1 MLFNSIQFMIF
12 FPIIVLLYF
21 AIPHRFRNVLLLIAS
36 YYFYMCWNA
45 KYALLLVFSTLIT
58 YFVGRL
64 IGMIPIEEEDRQRII
79 LRKIFVGVGFAINL
93 SILFFFK
100 YTDFLV
106 NNINIILENL
116 GVAVV
121 EVPFDIVLP
130 VGISFYIFQA
140 LGYTM
145 DVYRGNVPVEK
156 NLIKYAVFVSF
167 FPQLVAGPIERSA
180 NLLNQFN
187 EKHYF
192 DYQRVKDGL
201 LMMAWGL
208 FQKIVIADRIAI
220 LVDKVYNY
228 PQYYQGMEIALAT
241 IFFAFQ
247 VYCDFAGYSN
257 IAIGASQVMGFH
269 LMKNFDCPYFA
280 RTVADFWRRWHIS
293 LTTWFRDYLYFPL
306 GGSRCDSK
314 KNYRNIMIVFLV
326 SGLWYGANWTYVFWG
341 GLNGLYQVIGKMLGQ
356 VRKKLY
362 EKGHIDVSVLSH
374 KILQWAFTFAL
385 VDFAWIFF
393 RAKDI
398 KTAFLLIQRMFSQF
412 NPWVLLNGEIFN
424 LGLDKIEFWIAVL
437 GIITLLF
444 VDYLHYKGIH
454 IRAELAKQGVWFR
467 WTTYTIAVF
476 SLLIFGIYG
485 PNYDA
490 SAFIYFQF

>member
-21 AIPHRFRNVLLLIAS
+21 AVPHRFRNVLLLIAS

-45 KYALLLVFSTLIT
+45 RYALLLAFSTLIT

-64 IGMIPIEEEDRQRII
+64 IGMISAEEEDKQRII
-79 LRKIFVGVGFAINL
+79 LRKIFVGVGFTINL

-106 NNINIILENL
+106 NNINVVLENL
-116 GVAVV
+116 GVELV
-121 EVPFDIVLP
+121 EIPFDIVLP

-145 DVYRGNVPVEK
+145 DVYRGDVPVEK

-167 FPQLVAGPIERSA
+167 FPQLVAGPIERSS
-180 NLLNQFN
+180 NLLKQFD

-192 DYQRVKDGL
+192 EYQRVKNGL

-208 FQKIVIADRIAI
+208 FQKIVLADRIAI

-228 PQYYQGMEIALAT
+228 PQYYQGFEIMLAT
-241 IFFAFQ
+241 IFFAIQ

-269 LMKNFDCPYFA
+269 LMENFNCPYFA

-306 GGSRCDSK
+306 GGSRCDKK

-326 SGLWYGANWTYVFWG
+326 SGLWHGANWTYVIWG
-341 GLNGLYQVIGKMLGQ
+341 GLNGLYQVIGKMFGG
-356 VRKKLY
+356 VRKKLC
-362 EKGHIDVSVLSH
+362 EKANIDVATFSH
-374 KILQWAFTFAL
+374 KILQWVVTFVL
-385 VDFAWIFF
+385 VDFAWVFF

-398 KTAFLLIQRMFSQF
+398 KTAFILIRRMFSFF
-412 NPWVLLNGEIFN
+412 NPWVLFNGGLYN
-424 LGLDKIEFWIAVL
+424 LGLNRLEFWITML
-437 GIITLLF
+437 GIFTLLV

-454 IRAELAKQGVWFR
+454 IRMELAKQGVWFR
-467 WTTYTIAVF
+467 WLTYTITVF

>member
-21 AIPHRFRNVLLLIAS
+21 VVPHRFRNILLLIAS

-45 KYALLLVFSTLIT
+45 KYALLLAFSTLVT

-64 IGMIPIEEEDRQRII
+64 IGMISIDEEDRQRIV
-79 LRKIFVGVGFAINL
+79 LRKIFVGIGFAINL

-106 NNINIILENL
+106 SNINVILDNL
-116 GVAVV
+116 GIQVV
-121 EVPFDIVLP
+121 TVPFDIVLP

-145 DVYRGNVPVEK
+145 DVYRGKVPVEK
-156 NLIKYAVFVSF
+156 NIIKYAVFVSF
-167 FPQLVAGPIERSA
+167 FPQLVAGPIERSS
-180 NLLNQFN
+180 NLLKQFS

-192 DYQRVKDGL
+192 EYQRVKDGL

-208 FQKIVIADRIAI
+208 FQKIIVADRIAI
-220 LVDKVYNY
+220 MVDKVYNY
-228 PQYYQGMEIALAT
+228 PQYYQGFEIIFAT
-241 IFFAFQ
+241 ILFAFQ
-247 VYCDFAGYSN
+247 VYCDFEGYSN
-257 IAIGASQVMGFH
+257 IAIGASQVMGFE
-269 LMKNFDCPYFA
+269 LMKNFDCPYFS

-306 GGSRCDSK
+306 GGSKCEKK

-326 SGLWYGANWTYVFWG
+326 SGLWHGANWTFIIWG
-341 GLNGLYQVIGKMLGQ
+341 GLNGLYQVIGKMSMKIR
-356 VRKKLY
+356 VWACKVM
-362 EKGHIDVSVLSH
+362 EIDVNAFSH
-374 KILQWAFTFAL
+374 KVLQWIVTFIL

-393 RAKDI
+393 RANDI
-398 KTAFLLIQRMFSQF
+398 KVAFTIVKRMFYEF
-412 NPWVLLNGEIFN
+412 NPWVLFNGELYN
-424 LGLDKIEFWIAVL
+424 LGLNRLEFWITML
-437 GIITLLF
+437 GIIILLS
-444 VDYLHYKGIH
+444 VDYLHYKKIR
-454 IRAELAKQGVWFR
+454 IRAILARQGIWFR
-467 WTTYTIAVF
+467 WLTYTAVIF
-476 SLLIFGIYG
+476 SLLIFGTYG